1 MLVFSTS
8 DVASMDALPQWKT
21 KARSLSWWSLHSA
34 HAHVNIPQQY
44 MGCLA
49 CIKRHP
55 PQFVQVEEE
64 CGAIAMALV
73 QNKCD
78 LLGNGGVSADAAE
91 AMARRLRLR
100 VYRTCVR
107 EGLNCDAGGAHSLP

>member
-1 MLVFSTS
+1 M
-8 DVASMDALPQWKT
+8 
-21 KARSLSWWSLHSA
+21 
-34 HAHVNIPQQY
+34 
-44 MGCLA
+44 
-49 CIKRHP
+49 
-55 PQFVQVEEE
+55 VQVEEE

-78 LLGNGGVSADAAE
+78 LLGGGGVSADAAE

-107 EGLNCDAGGAHSLP
+107 EGLNCDAGGARSLPSHRSPTI